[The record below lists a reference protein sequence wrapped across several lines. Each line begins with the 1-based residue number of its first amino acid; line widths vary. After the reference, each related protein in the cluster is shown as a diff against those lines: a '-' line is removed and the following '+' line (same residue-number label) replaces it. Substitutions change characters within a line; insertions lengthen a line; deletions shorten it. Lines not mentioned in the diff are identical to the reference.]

1 MVAIFWIISIALNQI
16 ASNLGTNWN
25 VNTCNSSRQGCSPS
39 MSDSCSDTLR
49 TPAAPS
55 FTQPC
60 SPDENLTGTFLPPV
74 AGSTKEKRWKA
85 AMEKR
90 DGEERCA
97 LVEAASDLDC
107 RNSEEQRKTSIGC
120 FQRRRRVEPMIEM
133 TEMEAWSRSGLGEMG
148 GRLWIQ

>member
-1 MVAIFWIISIALNQI
+1 
-16 ASNLGTNWN
+16 
-25 VNTCNSSRQGCSPS
+25 

-97 LVEAASDLDC
+97 LVCCVVAACNGS
-107 RNSEEQRKTSIGC
+107 SEDEGRGLLWVKEIGD
-120 FQRRRRVEPMIEM
+120 RMK
-133 TEMEAWSRSGLGEMG
+133 MEFEFE
-148 GRLWIQ
+148 

>member
-1 MVAIFWIISIALNQI
+1 
-16 ASNLGTNWN
+16 
-25 VNTCNSSRQGCSPS
+25 

-90 DGEERCA
+90 DV
-97 LVEAASDLDC
+97 LWFAASSLLAPPAP
-107 RNSEEQRKTSIGC
+107 SLLA
-120 FQRRRRVEPMIEM
+120 RVRVKMK
-133 TEMEAWSRSGLGEMG
+133 AAVCCG
-148 GRLWIQ
+148 

>member
-1 MVAIFWIISIALNQI
+1 
-16 ASNLGTNWN
+16 
-25 VNTCNSSRQGCSPS
+25 

-97 LVEAASDLDC
+97 LVCCAVAACSTC
-107 RNSEEQRKTSIGC
+107 VVAACKGSSEDEGRGLLWVKEIGD
-120 FQRRRRVEPMIEM
+120 RMK
-133 TEMEAWSRSGLGEMG
+133 MEFEFE
-148 GRLWIQ
+148 